1 MQKWEY
7 TSLYVR
13 WNSKAKAWQ
22 FEYNGQTYPA
32 SERNTIMNAL
42 GEEGWELV
50 STVAFEG
57 SDISLRLTVGSA
69 PPTRV
74 FTEAYLLFFKRP
86 KA

>member
-7 TSLYVR
+7 TSLYIR

-22 FEYNGQTYPA
+22 LEYGGRTYPA
-32 SERNTIMNAL
+32 NERNKIMNVL

-50 STVAFEG
+50 STVPFEG
-57 SDISLRLTVGSA
+57 TNTSFAYFA
-69 PPTRV
+69 PSNRV

-86 KA
+86 KD

>member
-22 FEYNGQTYPA
+22 LEYGGRTYPA
-32 SERNTIMNAL
+32 NERNTIMNAL

-50 STVAFEG
+50 STVSFDG
-57 SDISLRLTVGSA
+57 SNIGFAYFA
-69 PPTRV
+69 PSNRV

-86 KA
+86 KD

>member
-7 TSLYVR
+7 TSLYIR

-22 FEYNGQTYPA
+22 FEYAGRTYPA
-32 SERNTIMNAL
+32 NERNTIMNAL

-50 STVAFEG
+50 STISFEG
-57 SDISLRLTVGSA
+57 TNTGFGYPA
-69 PPTRV
+69 PSNRV

-86 KA
+86 KE

>member
-7 TSLYVR
+7 TSLYIR

-22 FEYNGQTYPA
+22 FEYDGRTYPA
-32 SERNTIMNAL
+32 SERNAVMNAL
-42 GEEGWELV
+42 GDEGWELV

-57 SDISLRLTVGSA
+57 SDLSPRIALAFA
-69 PPTRV
+69 PSNRV

>member
-7 TSLYVR
+7 NTLYVR
-13 WNSKAKAWQ
+13 WDSKAKAWQ
-22 FEYNGQTYPA
+22 FEYDGRTYPA
-32 SERNTIMNAL
+32 KERNTIMNAL

-50 STVAFEG
+50 STVPFEG
-57 SDISLRLTVGSA
+57 TDSDFKYNIALAFSR
-69 PPTRV
+69 RV